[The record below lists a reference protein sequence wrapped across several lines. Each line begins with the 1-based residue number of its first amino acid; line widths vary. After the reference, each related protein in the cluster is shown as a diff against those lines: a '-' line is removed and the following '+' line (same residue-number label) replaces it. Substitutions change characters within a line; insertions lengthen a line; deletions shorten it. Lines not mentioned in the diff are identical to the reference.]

1 MKVRTAIATVSA
13 AALIAGGGAAALAFP
28 LAASARST
36 THTLKFISVT
46 KQMHT
51 FSSSALAQ
59 QDNDVTS
66 TGKLIGFDELN
77 IVFNLKTG
85 KGTGNVAVDLNGGL
99 LFGTIALSQS
109 NPVDKGVVT
118 GGVGKFKGAS
128 GTIVVKPA
136 NKAGTKFA
144 VTITYHT

>member
-1 MKVRTAIATVSA
+1 MKVRAAIASAGA

-28 LAASARST
+28 GVASARST
-36 THTLKFISVT
+36 THTLKFISET

-59 QDNDVTS
+59 QDNDVNS
-66 TGKLIGFDELN
+66 AGKLIGYDELN

-85 KGTGNVAVDLNGGL
+85 KGTANVALDISGGL
-99 LFGTIALSQS
+99 LFGTFAVAQS
-109 NPVDKGVVT
+109 SAPMHGVVT

-128 GTIVVKPA
+128 GTILVKPA